1 MPSTLET
8 WARATIRVRGPLSEG
23 VGRMSFGSGAA
34 SPDLRY
40 PLSPIPPKRQTSP
53 EELIAAAQGACFTMM
68 LSHVLTEAGTPP
80 SSVTTECDAT
90 LSVGTGFTL
99 INIRVQAAVPGI
111 TEEELRRAA
120 ATAEQRCPVSK
131 ALSAIPSNVE
141 TVLV

>member
-1 MPSTLET
+1 MTET
-8 WARATIRVRGPLSEG
+8 IVMFT
-23 VGRMSFGSGAA
+23 MGAGKSRNCLCSSA
-34 SPDLRY
+34 
-40 PLSPIPPKRQTSP
+40 
-53 EELIAAAQGACFTMM
+53 FTMM

-90 LSVGTGFTL
+90 LKVGTGFTL
-99 INIRVQAAVPGI
+99 ITIRVQAAVPGI

-131 ALSAIPSNVE
+131 ALSAIPSNVQ